1 MARNVGK
8 IELIASPHLN
18 EDDINSSLLPV
29 FRYSIYN
36 YSMEEKRISDNASC
50 FLVKDERLKSYRTSD
65 AIYDYLTEEG
75 FKVQKGGSFI
85 EGIDWLYI
93 NIYSK
98 VYAKGRAG
106 IALTK
111 VVGDHAITF
120 DEFKTIYGIFKKY
133 ENLRTL
139 IMNEDNY
146 KYF

>member
-1 MARNVGK
+1 
-8 IELIASPHLN
+8 
-18 EDDINSSLLPV
+18 
-29 FRYSIYN
+29 
-36 YSMEEKRISDNASC
+36 MEEKRISDNASC
-50 FLVKDERLKSYRTSD
+50 FLVKDERMKSYRTSD
-65 AIYDYLTEEG
+65 AIYDYLTKEG
-75 FKVQKGGSFI
+75 FKAQKGCSFI

-120 DEFKTIYGIFKKY
+120 EEFKIIYDIFKKY

-139 IMNEDNY
+139 VMNEN
-146 KYF
+146 KEEQ